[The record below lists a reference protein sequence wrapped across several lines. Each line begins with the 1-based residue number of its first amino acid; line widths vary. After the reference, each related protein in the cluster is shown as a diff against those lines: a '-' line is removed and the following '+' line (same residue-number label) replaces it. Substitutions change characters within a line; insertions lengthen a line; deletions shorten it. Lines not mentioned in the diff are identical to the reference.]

1 MYKNENNFT
10 KDPFE
15 DNGRFKI
22 HPLSSEGMEAYLSKD
37 SYNYNYIKTKKN
49 PELLKEIEDE
59 IKAENALKQQ
69 ILESKN
75 KKDENEVQNKQED
88 LKEEKCAQNNKVSG
102 GSKGNKSKNK
112 KGKNSNMNKN
122 NYSQS
127 YLNKNKGAEFKYGKK
142 NDNKR
147 KQSPGSKLANTI
159 EKMGKIPGPVISNV
173 NNDRGKLWEYPAP
186 YHA

>member
-1 MYKNENNFT
+1 MYNNENNFT

-22 HPLSSEGMEAYLSKD
+22 HPLSSEGMENYLSKD

-49 PELLKEIEDE
+49 PELLKEIEKE
-59 IKAENALKQQ
+59 INEENASRQKQ
-69 ILESKN
+69 LESKN
-75 KKDENEVQNKQED
+75 NKNENEVQNKQED
-88 LKEEKCAQNNKVSG
+88 LKEEKCAQNTAQ
-102 GSKGNKSKNK
+102 KGNKSKNK
-112 KGKNSNMNKN
+112 KGKNVNMNKKSCGQ
-122 NYSQS
+122 YHS
-127 YLNKNKGAEFKYGKK
+127 NKNKGIECKYGKK

-147 KQSPGSKLANTI
+147 KQSPGAKLANTI
-159 EKMGKIPGPVISNV
+159 EKMGKIPEPVISNV